1 MREASAVVMDT
12 RAARY
17 AAPLNWQLPFSR
29 CMRRLVITTIDRSH
43 SHAQPSHALS
53 LLARSSRRSSTRPWP
68 LHCRG
73 APNTRQWLDN
83 GQCSTAALDR
93 RHGTAREP
101 RGRPY
106 AHLGRIQSPHGEI
119 SHIDRIQAPHAP
131 DGTPTC
137 TPRHRQRAGSHVM
150 RCSRRGAVARHHRA
164 RVAAATGQ
172 TLRPADAGTTTG
184 LRLA

>member
-1 MREASAVVMDT
+1 MHAEAS
-12 RAARY
+12 Y
-17 AAPLNWQLPFSR
+17 HHSL
-29 CMRRLVITTIDRSH
+29 DRSH
-43 SHAQPSHALS
+43 SHAKPSHALS
-53 LLARSSRRSSTRPWP
+53 PLARSRRSSTRP
-68 LHCRG
+68 CRRFTCRAG
-73 APNTRQWLDN
+73 RAPNRRQS

-119 SHIDRIQAPHAP
+119 SSHIDRVQAPHAP
-131 DGTPTC
+131 GGTPTC
-137 TPRHRQRAGSHVM
+137 TPRHRRRAGSHVM
-150 RCSRRGAVARHHRA
+150 RCSRRGAVARLHRA

-172 TLRPADAGTTTG
+172 TTLRPADAGTTTG

>member
-1 MREASAVVMDT
+1 
-12 RAARY
+12 
-17 AAPLNWQLPFSR
+17 
-29 CMRRLVITTIDRSH
+29 MRRLVITTLDRSH
-43 SHAQPSHALS
+43 SHAKPSHALS
-53 LLARSSRRSSTRPWP
+53 PLARSRRSSPSSTRPWP
-68 LHCRG
+68 LHCRAG
-73 APNTRQWLDN
+73 RAPNTRQS

-119 SHIDRIQAPHAP
+119 SSHIDRVQAPHAP
-131 DGTPTC
+131 GGTPTC
-137 TPRHRQRAGSHVM
+137 TPRHRRRAGSHVM
-150 RCSRRGAVARHHRA
+150 RCSRRGAVARLHRA

>member
-1 MREASAVVMDT
+1 MHAEASYHHSRPFT
-12 RAARY
+12 LARQ
-17 AAPLNWQLPFSR
+17 AISR
-29 CMRRLVITTIDRSH
+29 PVTSRTF
-43 SHAQPSHALS
+43 PS
-53 LLARSSRRSSTRPWP
+53 LLYTPLSP
-68 LHCRG
+68 LHCRAG
-73 APNTRQWLDN
+73 RAPNTRQS

-119 SHIDRIQAPHAP
+119 SSHIDRIQAPHAP
-131 DGTPTC
+131 GGTPTC
-137 TPRHRQRAGSHVM
+137 TPRHRRRAGSHVM
-150 RCSRRGAVARHHRA
+150 RCSRRGAVARLHRA

-172 TLRPADAGTTTG
+172 TTLRPADAGTTTG